1 MPFRPCS
8 FTQLWILQRRLLYIL
23 HIIANLAHSN
33 NNFYV
38 CFYILVNN
46 KYASKKNANI
56 YIRWRLKPRKTQL
69 FNHGEKHIY
78 WLQNRGGTNSL
89 IIFLLFLRFWMLSP
103 LQRLG
108 EFLQK
113 PSKTNERLWWGYDV
127 APSGGRHLK
136 KKNKF
141 SSSKKAIKQSDK
153 EFLRQVLEIE
163 SD

>member
-1 MPFRPCS
+1 M
-8 FTQLWILQRRLLYIL
+8 
-23 HIIANLAHSN
+23 
-33 NNFYV
+33 

-46 KYASKKNANI
+46 TYIRQQKNANR

-78 WLQNRGGTNSL
+78 WLQT
-89 IIFLLFLRFWMLSP
+89 IIFLLFFRFWMLSP
-103 LQRLG
+103 LQRLE

-136 KKNKF
+136 KKKQIF
-141 SSSKKAIKQSDK
+141 LVEESYKAVWQ
-153 EFLRQVLEIE
+153 RVLEASLRNWIWLE
-163 SD
+163 KNLTLNFNFFFFFK